1 MPSRRQSEKSFDFK
15 AEGYVA
21 RGTEGDCSCLFGR
34 SHADESCSAQ
44 ESIRSNGLSVCG
56 ERLGSWPSAS
66 GYLGW
71 LKVGRGVPK
80 AAMAPTTSSQNGI
93 TPRPGIASS
102 ARPGSSNHCRPSTRN
117 SRSAVTRST
126 AQVMGGAGVVKAP
139 ITSETPAMPT
149 AIASCFFENFS
160 GFAGAASPPAGG
172 WPLPGDAEGGRLTEH
187 SLLALPSRPD
197 LFRPSTTCLRRK
209 RRGLAVSS
217 TAMTTERAS

>member
-1 MPSRRQSEKSFDFK
+1 MPSRRQSEKAFDCRAK
-15 AEGYVA
+15 EGSQ
-21 RGTEGDCSCLFGR
+21 RKRKEGLSCLFRARMLTNRAVHKNR
-34 SHADESCSAQ
+34 SGARAV
-44 ESIRSNGLSVCG
+44 GCG

-102 ARPGSSNHCRPSTRN
+102 ARPGSSNHCRPRTRN

-139 ITSETPAMPT
+139 ITSETPAMAT